1 MTMDI
6 FSFVEGIGTIQA
18 VLLILGLIL
27 LIVEI
32 FTPGFGVAGGS
43 GLLLLIIGISLTARN
58 LIEAGIMLIILL
70 ALVAIGIVIILRSAK
85 NGRLSRKLI
94 LHTAS
99 KSKDGYSTS
108 DDNSAL
114 VGVEGVALT
123 TLRPAGT
130 GEFDGQRLDVVTEG
144 DFIAGGVKIRII
156 RTEGRRIVVEV
167 IEEVK

>member
-1 MTMDI
+1 MTMSI
-6 FSFVEGIGTIQA
+6 FSFVDGIGTIQA
-18 VLLILGLIL
+18 VLLVLGLIL
-27 LIVEI
+27 LIVEM

-43 GLLLLIIGISLTARN
+43 GLLLLIIGIVLTARD
-58 LIEAGIMLIILL
+58 IKEAVIMLIILL
-70 ALVAIGIVIILRSAK
+70 VLVAIGVFIIIRSAQK
-85 NGRLSRKLI
+85 GKLSKLI

-99 KSKDGYSTS
+99 KTKDGYSTS

-114 VGVEGVALT
+114 VGLEGVALT

-144 DFIAGGVKIRII
+144 DFIENGVKIRII

-167 IEEVK
+167 FEEMK